1 MTRGE
6 IEVLIRNEF
15 INIFRSSMGKG
26 PQDTT
31 VKITKNYI
39 IFEIMGILMPYEKEL
54 IKQETGHEQVSQM
67 KDSLMDLLCQDF
79 IISIENILQVKVIDS
94 ITKANIEGNVHR
106 GLFVLE
112 ENIEK
117 SIEEKLTI

>member
-1 MTRGE
+1 
-6 IEVLIRNEF
+6 
-15 INIFRSSMGKG
+15 MGKG